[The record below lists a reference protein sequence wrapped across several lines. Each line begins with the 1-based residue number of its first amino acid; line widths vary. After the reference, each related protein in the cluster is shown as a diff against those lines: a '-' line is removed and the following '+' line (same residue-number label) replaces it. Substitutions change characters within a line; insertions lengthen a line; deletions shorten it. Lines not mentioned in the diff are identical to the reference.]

1 MGMYSKHSA
10 ESVAEHNWMHTEY
23 VWNTSGYGQDTLE
36 YVFGADIFGVYV
48 VLEYTWIHGSG
59 P

>member
-36 YVFGADIFGVYV
+36 YVFRSKSQSPRQNTTGYA
-48 VLEYTWIHGSG
+48 
-59 P
+59 